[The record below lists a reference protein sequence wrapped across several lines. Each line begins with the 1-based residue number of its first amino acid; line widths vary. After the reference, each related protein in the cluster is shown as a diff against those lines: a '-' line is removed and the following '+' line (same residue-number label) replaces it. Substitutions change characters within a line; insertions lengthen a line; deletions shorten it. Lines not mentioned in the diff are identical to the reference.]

1 MKLAIIGSRT
11 ITSVNLADHL
21 PADVTEI
28 VSGGAKGIDTLAA
41 VYAREHGIPLTEFLP
56 DYPRYGRGAPLKRNA
71 QIADYAD
78 GALVFWDGVSR
89 GTMHTVEL
97 FQKQGKPVTLI
108 RVEHPQVHQAPP
120 APRAPQVP

>member
-28 VSGGAKGIDTLAA
+28 VSGGASGIDTLAA
-41 VYAREHGIPLTEFLP
+41 VYAREHDIPLTEFLP

-78 GALVFWDGVSR
+78 GALVFWDGSSR

-97 FQKQGKPVTLI
+97 FQKRGKPVILI
-108 RVEHPQVHQAPP
+108 RTEPPQ
-120 APRAPQVP
+120 APQVPEAPQAPRAD

>member
-11 ITSVNLADHL
+11 ITSVNLSDYL

-28 VSGGAKGIDTLAA
+28 VSGGARGIDTVAA
-41 VYAREHGIPLTEFLP
+41 VYARDHDIPLTEFLP

-78 GALVFWDGVSR
+78 GALVFWDGSSR

-97 FQKQGKPVTLI
+97 FQNRGKPVTLI
-108 RVEHPQVHQAPP
+108 RMEHPRVPEAPA
-120 APRAPQVP
+120 APRAD

>member
-11 ITSVNLADHL
+11 ITSVNLSDYI

-28 VSGGAKGIDTLAA
+28 VSGGAKGIDTVAA

-78 GALVFWDGVSR
+78 GALVFWDGASR

-97 FQKQGKPVTLI
+97 FQKQEKPVTLI
-108 RVEHPQVHQAPP
+108 RMEP
-120 APRAPQVP
+120 PRAPQAPQVPQVPAAD